1 MTMVPKAE
9 TLSLNPANAE
19 AMDDG
24 RGRLAE
30 APSEIPARGLRDV
43 LWRVYSEVL
52 ADRVT
57 LIAAGVT
64 YYIVLAIF
72 PGMGV
77 LVSIYGLLTDPSDL
91 AMQMIFLGD
100 VLPPGAYDLL
110 VPQLDA
116 LAHKGRSEL
125 SLAFLA
131 SLMIAFWSATS
142 GVKALFDAMNVAYG
156 EVEKRSFVNVTWLAF
171 TFTLAA
177 ILTLVV
183 LVALVGVVPEI
194 LKALYLD
201 AWTETL
207 ARVARWPA
215 ILLITGAAT
224 IIIYRYG
231 PSREK
236 AKFRWLTWGAAF
248 SATAW
253 ALTTT
258 GFSIYL
264 LNFATYNATYG
275 TLGALVAFMIW
286 IWLSVVILI
295 VGAELNAELEH
306 QTKCDS
312 TTGPPV
318 PMGERGAE
326 MADTLGKAADD

>member
-1 MTMVPKAE
+1 MTMVPKVE
-9 TLSLNPANAE
+9 TLSLDTAE
-19 AMDDG
+19 AQAVDDG
-24 RGRLAE
+24 RGRQARS
-30 APSEIPARGLRDV
+30 PSEIPVRGLRDV

-64 YYIVLAIF
+64 YYIVLAMF

-77 LVSIYGLLTDPSDL
+77 LVSIYGLLTDPADL
-91 AMQMIFLGD
+91 AKQMIFLGD

-131 SLMIAFWSATS
+131 SLLIAFWSATS

-156 EVEKRSFVNVTWLAF
+156 EVEKRSFVHVTLLAF
-171 TFTLAA
+171 AFTLAA
-177 ILTLVV
+177 ILTLVL

-201 AWTETL
+201 AWAETL
-207 ARVARWPA
+207 ARIARWPV

-224 IIIYRYG
+224 LVIYRYG

-248 SATAW
+248 STISW

-286 IWLSVVILI
+286 IWLSVVIMI

-312 TTGPPV
+312 TTGPAK

-326 MADTLGKAADD
+326 MADTLGKAAD